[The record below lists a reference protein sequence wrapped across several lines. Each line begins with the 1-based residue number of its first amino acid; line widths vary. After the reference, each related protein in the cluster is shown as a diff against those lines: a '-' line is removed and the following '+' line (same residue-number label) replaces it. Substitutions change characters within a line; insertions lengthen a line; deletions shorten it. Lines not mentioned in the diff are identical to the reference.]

1 MEIIIPSGAV
11 TNQKQDEP
19 CNDLGDKISD
29 VDVEN
34 EIPNIETVKYLIS
47 KVQKNWRVK
56 SMMMK

>member
-1 MEIIIPSGAV
+1 MEIIIPSGAG
-11 TNQKQDEP
+11 TTQKQDEP
-19 CNDLGDKISD
+19 SNDLGDKISD

-47 KVQKNWRVK
+47 KVQKKWRVK